1 MNNGAQT
8 PKRAAQPLS
17 VVRLVSFGAAVLLA
31 ALALLGVALL
41 RYPLEWRE
49 VATPAVIVSEV
60 AAPARDQRPRP
71 PPLERRPQPESAE
84 PSAPSAPPAD
94 AQQSAGPAP
103 VITQPVWI
111 QRPRNPA
118 RFYPRAAFI
127 QGVEGEVVLD
137 CDVEVNGRLQCEVTS
152 ETPAGHGF
160 GDAALAIAAAHVMQ
174 PAMRDGA
181 PVRAR
186 YRMIVPFATGE

>member
-1 MNNGAQT
+1 M
-8 PKRAAQPLS
+8 PKRAAQPFG
-17 VVRLVSFGAAVLLA
+17 VVRLVSFGAAALLA

-60 AAPARDQRPRP
+60 AAPAPDQRPRP
-71 PPLERRPQPESAE
+71 APIERRPQPESAE

-94 AQQSAGPAP
+94 AQPSPGPTP

-174 PAMRDGA
+174 PAMRDSA

>member
-8 PKRAAQPLS
+8 PKQAAQPPG

-31 ALALLGVALL
+31 TLGILGVAML

-60 AAPARDQRPRP
+60 AAPARSEARRPAP
-71 PPLERRPQPESAE
+71 VERRPQTEPAE
-84 PSAPSAPPAD
+84 ATAPLAPVED
-94 AQQSAGPAP
+94 AQPVGPAP

-118 RFYPRAAFI
+118 RFYPRAAFM
-127 QGVEGEVVLD
+127 EGIEGQVVLD
-137 CDVEVNGRLQCEVTS
+137 CDVEVNGRLQCAITS
-152 ETPAGHGF
+152 ETPTGRGF

-186 YRMIVPFATGE
+186 YRMIVPFSTGE